1 MKHLPLKNKSY
12 NYIETA
18 FKTWLDIL
26 GYNKTATYYLPIH
39 VREFLYYL
47 EQENINK
54 IKDLHPIHIVNYYN
68 KLKQRTN
75 RRQQSGALSAAYLN
89 KHQQAL
95 KLFCDY
101 LRQSGRLMIAYPDLT
116 QEKKEDNKI
125 EVLTQKDI
133 KSLFEATELLT
144 TKPELELLQARDKA
158 IIAILYFCGLRRTEA
173 VSLNF
178 EDVNLDTATVHVKHG
193 KGYKERLVPIHPNN
207 IKYLE
212 NYMYD
217 SRIALTKDRQENAF
231 FLSMRK
237 TRMTGQSMLVR
248 LKQMQHLSDNQSL
261 KSKNIT
267 LHTLRH
273 SIATHLLQNGM
284 SLEQIS
290 RFLGHSSLE
299 STQIYTHL
307 INDNVDSVL
316 HEHQ

>member
-1 MKHLPLKNKSY
+1 MKKLNLKNKSY
-12 NYIETA
+12 QFIQISFEA
-18 FKTWLDIL
+18 WLTTL
-26 GYNKTATYYLPIH
+26 GYNKTTAYNLPIH
-39 VREFLYYL
+39 IREFLHYL

-54 IKDLHPIHIVNYYN
+54 LKELHPINIINYYN
-68 KLKQRTN
+68 KLKNRTN
-75 RRQQSGALSAAYLN
+75 QRQKSGALSASYLN
-89 KHQQAL
+89 KHQQAI

-101 LRQSGRLMIAYPDLT
+101 LRQSGRLMIAYPDLNI
-116 QEKKEDNKI
+116 EKKEDNKI
-125 EVLTQKDI
+125 EVLTQSDI

-144 TKPELELLQARDKA
+144 TRADFEILQTRDKA

-173 VSLNF
+173 VKLNI
-178 EDVNLDTATVHVKHG
+178 EDINLETATVHVKHG

-212 NYMYD
+212 EYIYE
-217 SRIALTKDRQENAF
+217 SRLELIKNRVENAF
-231 FLSMRK
+231 FISMRK
-237 TRMTGQSMLVR
+237 TRMSGQTMLVR

-307 INDNVDSVL
+307 V
-316 HEHQ
+316 EQEE

>member
-1 MKHLPLKNKSY
+1 MKKLNLKNKSY
-12 NYIETA
+12 QFIQISFEA
-18 FKTWLDIL
+18 WLTTL
-26 GYNKTATYYLPIH
+26 GYNKTTAYNLPIH
-39 VREFLYYL
+39 IREFLHYL

-54 IKDLHPIHIVNYYN
+54 LKELHPINIINYYN
-68 KLKQRTN
+68 KLKNRTN
-75 RRQQSGALSAAYLN
+75 QRQKSGALSASYLN
-89 KHQQAL
+89 KHQQAI

-101 LRQSGRLMIAYPDLT
+101 LRQSGRLMIAYPDLNI
-116 QEKKEDNKI
+116 EKKEDNKI
-125 EVLTQKDI
+125 EVLTPGDI

-144 TKPELELLQARDKA
+144 TRADFEILQTRDKA

-173 VSLNF
+173 VKLNI
-178 EDVNLDTATVHVKHG
+178 EDINLETATVHVKHG

-212 NYMYD
+212 EYIYE
-217 SRIALTKDRQENAF
+217 SRLELIKNRVENAF
-231 FLSMRK
+231 FISMRK
-237 TRMTGQSMLVR
+237 TRMSGQTMLVR

-307 INDNVDSVL
+307 VDK
-316 HEHQ
+316 EEDKM

>member
-1 MKHLPLKNKSY
+1 MKKLKLKNKSY
-12 NYIETA
+12 QFIQISFEA
-18 FKTWLDIL
+18 WLNTL
-26 GYNKTATYYLPIH
+26 GYNKTTVYNLPIH
-39 VREFLYYL
+39 IREFLHYL

-54 IKDLHPIHIVNYYN
+54 LKELHPIHIINYYN
-68 KLKQRTN
+68 KLKNRTN
-75 RRQQSGALSAAYLN
+75 QRQKSGALSASYLN
-89 KHQQAL
+89 KHQQAI

-116 QEKKEDNKI
+116 IEKKEDNKI
-125 EVLTQKDI
+125 EVLTQSDI

-144 TKPELELLQARDKA
+144 TRADFEILQTRDKA

-173 VSLNF
+173 VKLNI
-178 EDVNLDTATVHVKHG
+178 EDINLETATVHVKHG
-193 KGYKERLVPIHPNN
+193 KGYKERLVPIHPKN

-212 NYMYD
+212 EYMYE
-217 SRIALTKDRQENAF
+217 SRLELIKNRVENAF
-231 FLSMRK
+231 FISMRK
-237 TRMTGQSMLVR
+237 TRMSGQTMLVR

-307 INDNVDSVL
+307 I
-316 HEHQ
+316 EQEE

>member
-1 MKHLPLKNKSY
+1 MKKLILKNKSY
-12 NYIETA
+12 NYLQISFNA
-18 FKTWLDIL
+18 WLTTL
-26 GYNKTATYYLPIH
+26 GYNRQTTYNLPIH
-39 VREFLYYL
+39 IREFLYYL
-47 EQENINK
+47 EQENIHK
-54 IKDLHPIHIVNYYN
+54 IKELQPIHIINYYN
-68 KLKQRTN
+68 KLKHRTN
-75 RRQQSGALSAAYLN
+75 QRQQSGALSNSYLN

-101 LRQSGRLMIAYPDLT
+101 LRQSGRIMIAYPSLT
-116 QEKKEDNKI
+116 KEKKEQNKI

-144 TKPELELLQARDKA
+144 TRADFEILQARDKA

-173 VSLNF
+173 VKLNI

-193 KGYKERLVPIHPNN
+193 KGYKERLVPIHPDN

-212 NYMYD
+212 EYMYD
-217 SRIALTKDRQENAF
+217 SRIELTKNRIENAF
-231 FLSMRK
+231 FISMRK
-237 TRMTGQSMLVR
+237 TRMTGQSMLIR
-248 LKQMQHLSDNQSL
+248 LKQLQDISDNQSL
-261 KSKNIT
+261 KTKNIT

-284 SLEQIS
+284 ELEQIS

-307 INDNVDSVL
+307 INK
-316 HEHQ
+316 EA